1 MHNILETTAV
11 VSRKMPRAR
20 KGCDQR
26 KAAGAREET
35 RPSST
40 EERDTTATGD
50 WLSTEYKLVRESK
63 VRPRFSSK
71 VGPDWNGESKGYII

>member
-1 MHNILETTAV
+1 MCMHNMLETTAV
-11 VSRKMPRAR
+11 VSHKMPRAR

-50 WLSTEYKLVRESK
+50 
-63 VRPRFSSK
+63 
-71 VGPDWNGESKGYII
+71 